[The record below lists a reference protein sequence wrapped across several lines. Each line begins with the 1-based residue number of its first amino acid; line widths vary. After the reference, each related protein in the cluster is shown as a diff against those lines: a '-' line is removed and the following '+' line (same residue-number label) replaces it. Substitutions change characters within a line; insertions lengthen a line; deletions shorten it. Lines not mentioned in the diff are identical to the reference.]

1 MTQLLIRNVK
11 TETIRRLKR
20 QAKQHH
26 RSLQGE
32 LQFIVETAASTM
44 TQEEMKAISQ
54 GWQKRLKSHS
64 FTDSAAM
71 LREDRSR

>member
-1 MTQLLIRNVK
+1 MSQLLIRNVK
-11 TETIRRLKR
+11 TETIKRLKKR
-20 QAKQHH
+20 ARQHH

-32 LQFIVETAASTM
+32 LQFIVEAAASTI
-44 TQEEMKAISQ
+44 TQEEMKEMSQ

-64 FTDSAAM
+64 FTDSVTM